1 MSSIEEIREMVESS
15 LDEEEESRE
24 MAYSLSRELIRL
36 CRNFISR
43 IHNREK
49 VLEADLMDEAMELIE
64 ISQDPRCQRFGFID
78 DSLTELAEAI
88 IFLRMMNDEELPS
101 PHEINV
107 NERSYLLGVCDAIGE
122 MRRVVLN
129 HLLKEEM
136 EEALMSFD
144 RMAEASRLVRG
155 LSYPSGLIPLKKKQD
170 IVRALMDR
178 TAGEITFAKY
188 SLRTTV
194 PREQDDKGQ

>member
-1 MSSIEEIREMVESS
+1 MSSIEEIREMVAGS

-24 MAYSLSRELIRL
+24 RAYGLSRDLIRQ

-43 IHNREK
+43 VHNGEE
-49 VLEADLMDEAMELIE
+49 VLEADLMDRAMELIE

-88 IFLRMMNDEELPS
+88 IFLRMMEDEDLPT

-136 EEALMSFD
+136 HEALKRFD
-144 RMAEASRLVRG
+144 RMAEASHLVRG

-188 SLRTTV
+188 SLRNTG
-194 PREQDDKGQ
+194 PGGYDEEG